1 MNSELRLSCHDQS
14 KQLHENHCHCHCTCF
29 DQPWHSNGSLQD
41 LIKAP
46 VKVRDFYTLQAVA
59 VVVLITR
66 AVQRFSL
73 SVVSSL
79 QNLKDL
85 LIQKIFLHVFPLQTG
100 TMREASEKTMER
112 VDWCPWKLKVFNWKL
127 IWWQMQLV
135 ATVKLVK
142 STTTKE
148 NYTAVKV
155 NLCPFL
161 SSIGINFYW
170 PVH

>member
-1 MNSELRLSCHDQS
+1 M
-14 KQLHENHCHCHCTCF
+14 
-29 DQPWHSNGSLQD
+29 
-41 LIKAP
+41 
-46 VKVRDFYTLQAVA
+46 
-59 VVVLITR
+59 VLITR
-66 AVQRFSL
+66 ALQRFFL

-112 VDWCPWKLKVFNWKL
+112 VDWCPWKLKGFNWKL
-127 IWWQMQLV
+127 TWRQMQLV

-161 SSIGINFYW
+161 SSISINFYW
-170 PVH
+170 PVHQAPRTILYFSHSPKVKSECKLDVALIVKQSSPSVWFSCLLASILPSVLNSLSFFYTAN